1 MPIDVQVIFVL
12 GLSSRQNSSAFVHL
26 TVAPRYFLL
35 ENIFMVRCGSKN
47 HDLFVA
53 EGDDW
58 VYAGGAD
65 CGDGAGGYGDAE
77 QDYRDGEEGA
87 PVAGGYAVEQ

>member
-1 MPIDVQVIFVL
+1 MGRFVL
-12 GLSSRQNSSAFVHL
+12 RPYMFYGGELPCAEERKFTTEYAENTEWEPIRRDKAHSSA
-26 TVAPRYFLL
+26 
-35 ENIFMVRCGSKN
+35 
-47 HDLFVA
+47 LFVA

-65 CGDGAGGYGDAE
+65 CGNGAGGYGDAE

-87 PVAGGYAVEQ
+87 PVAGCYAVEQ